1 MVLNYTINVHQCT
14 GWLTGEQTAIFN
26 LVSMEKMLL
35 KIKLNQ

>member
-1 MVLNYTINVHQCT
+1 MVLNYTINVYQCT
-14 GWLTGEQTAIFN
+14 GWLIEEQTAISN